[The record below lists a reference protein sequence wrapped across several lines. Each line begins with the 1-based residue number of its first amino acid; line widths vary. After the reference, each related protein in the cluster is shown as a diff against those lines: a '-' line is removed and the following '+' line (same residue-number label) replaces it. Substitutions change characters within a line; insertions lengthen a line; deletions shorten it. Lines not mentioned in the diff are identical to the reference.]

1 MNVNDLKDIYN
12 DNREEIIKR
21 TIADTNES
29 IEARCKKGFDCV
41 YRDSDDGCTKIDSVY
56 VEDWLIDVLKE
67 HYENNG
73 FEVEVVEV
81 KPCFIRKTFNS
92 IIGRK
97 CESNLYR
104 QLYIKWNFKI

>member
-1 MNVNDLKDIYN
+1 MDIKDLKIIYTN
-12 DNREEIIKR
+12 SRDEMIEK
-21 TIADTNES
+21 TIADVNES
-29 IEARCKKGFDCV
+29 IERRCKNGFSQV
-41 YRDSDDGCTKIDSVY
+41 YRDSDDGWGKSDSIY

-73 FEVEVVEV
+73 FEVEIVEV
-81 KPCFIRKTFNS
+81 KPNFIRKIFNR

-104 QLYIKWNFKI
+104 QLYIKWNF

>member
-1 MNVNDLKDIYN
+1 MNINELKDVYN
-12 DNREEIIKR
+12 DNRDEIIKR
-21 TIADTNES
+21 TIADTDES
-29 IEARCKKGFDCV
+29 IEARCKNGFNQV
-41 YRDSDDGCTKIDSVY
+41 YRDSDDGWAKSDSVY

-81 KPCFIRKTFNS
+81 KPNFIRKKFNR